1 MRLDARRL
9 SSAGNCERGLPGS
22 AWASGPARPEHR
34 VAFATNAESVRS
46 VRRSNCQDL
55 WIMFSGRVGEVSKE
69 QGAVV
74 VRDQASGADRGLH
87 GVVRVPR
94 VGPWRIMSID
104 PAVLAAK
111 NSLLPEP
118 GWPAASPARGSC
130 NARHDPR
137 RCSGPDLRGPDPE
150 SASGAGRPMRAG
162 HGRLPG
168 RAQSA
173 ERDGW
178 LTRCSRVPR
187 WLIV

>member
-1 MRLDARRL
+1 MSLRLTAQPAPTKHPHDSVVHPIWPETSVMRLDARRL

-104 PAVLAAK
+104 PAVVA
-111 NSLLPEP
+111 
-118 GWPAASPARGSC
+118 
-130 NARHDPR
+130 
-137 RCSGPDLRGPDPE
+137 
-150 SASGAGRPMRAG
+150 
-162 HGRLPG
+162 
-168 RAQSA
+168 
-173 ERDGW
+173 
-178 LTRCSRVPR
+178 
-187 WLIV
+187 